1 MEISTIIGIVAGFF
15 FICISILFNGE
26 LGSFLN
32 WPSVLIVFGGTF
44 AATVVAYPSTI
55 LRSLVDVYKNAFK
68 KKDIDLHK
76 DINLII
82 SIANIA
88 RKEGLLAL
96 ENSIEE
102 MEDPFLKKGIM
113 LIVDGADT
121 ELVKSV
127 LNTEV
132 YFIQERHTQ
141 GQAVINSMAT
151 YAPAFGMAGTLIGL
165 INMLKDLSDYDAL
178 GPGMATALVTTF
190 YGVLLANLVFS
201 PIAKK
206 LKVQSDKEILQK
218 ELFIEGL
225 LSVQEG
231 ENSRIIK
238 DKLTS
243 FVSQREIIRLESAKE
258 KETNPEVKEIQ
269 DEGP

>member
-1 MEISTIIGIVAGFF
+1 MEITTIIGIVAGFF
-15 FICISILFNGE
+15 CICISILFNGS
-26 LGSFLN
+26 LDSFIN
-32 WPSVLIVFGGTF
+32 WPSVLIVFGGTI
-44 AATVVAYPSTI
+44 AATVVAYPSTMLKSCI
-55 LRSLVDVYKNAFK
+55 KVYKNAFK
-68 KKDIDLHK
+68 KKDFDLNKDIDLI
-76 DINLII
+76 IN
-82 SIANIA
+82 IANIA

-96 ENSIEE
+96 ENLIEE

-121 ELVKSV
+121 ELVKNV
-127 LNTEV
+127 LHTEI

-141 GQAVINSMAT
+141 GQAIINSMAT
-151 YAPAFGMAGTLIGL
+151 YAPAFGMVGTLIGL
-165 INMLKDLSDYDAL
+165 INMLKNLDDYDAL

-190 YGVLLANLVFS
+190 YGVLLANLVLN

-206 LKVQSDKEILQK
+206 LKVQSDKEVLRK
-218 ELFIEGL
+218 ELYIEGL

-243 FVSQREIIRLESAKE
+243 FIPRREVKRVEGSGQ
-258 KETNPEVKEIQ
+258 ETNPEVKEIR
-269 DEGP
+269 DERQ